1 MSSESLILELSSNLA
16 PVRRRRMLPEAA
28 IILALGG
35 IELALFFG
43 LGLMRPDIGSMAS
56 SPYLLWRSGS
66 LAILAIV
73 ACTVA
78 IRSYSPTAQPRRG
91 LMLAYALAAL
101 AAVGGIF
108 VAPAGVGDLTL
119 IERLDP
125 ARGLLCSLSIIALSL
140 PIIALLGALMRNA
153 APTQPRRSA
162 LASGIAAGTI
172 GALIFAFC
180 CPIND
185 PLYVVVWY
193 GTGCAAVAGAA
204 RWRLTRRFS
213 L

>member
-1 MSSESLILELSSNLA
+1 MSSESLILQLSSNLT

-28 IILALGG
+28 IITALGA
-35 IELALFFG
+35 IELTLFLG
-43 LGLMRPDIGSMAS
+43 LGIMRPDIGEMAS
-56 SPYLLWRSGS
+56 SPYLLWRLGS
-66 LAILAIV
+66 LAILTIV

-78 IRSYSPTAQPRRG
+78 IRSYSPMARPRRG
-91 LMLAYALAAL
+91 LTFAYALAGL
-101 AAVGGIF
+101 AAIGGIF
-108 VAPAGVGDLTL
+108 VAPADVSDLTL

-125 ARGLLCSLSIIALSL
+125 ARGILCAISIFALSL
-140 PIIALLGALMRNA
+140 PVVAVLGVLMRNA

-162 LASGIAAGTI
+162 LASGIAAGTM

-193 GTGCAAVAGAA
+193 ALGCAAAASAA
-204 RWRLTRRFS
+204 RWRLAKRFS